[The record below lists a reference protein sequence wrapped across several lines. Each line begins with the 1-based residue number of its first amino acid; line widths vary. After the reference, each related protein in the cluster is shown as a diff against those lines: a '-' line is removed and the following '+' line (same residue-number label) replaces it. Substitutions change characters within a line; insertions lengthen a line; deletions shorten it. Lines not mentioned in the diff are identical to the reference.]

1 MKLSWVSTF
10 SLLSLAGPWSA
21 GPIVAQ
27 EGIEEI
33 IVTAQRREQNAQ
45 DVGIAISAFSGEQLR
60 QLGVLEATALAQQ
73 TPGLVYA
80 SPIGEGQNPV
90 FAIRGVGLNDFSE
103 HNEAPVAVYVDDVY
117 LSNLAGLSFQDRR
130 VRCSAGTRPAA
141 SYTS

>member
-1 MKLSWVSTF
+1 MKPSWATTVG
-10 SLLSLAGPWSA
+10 LLALAGPWNA
-21 GPIVAQ
+21 GRVVAQ

-60 QLGVLEATALAQQ
+60 QLGIVESTALAQQ

-90 FAIRGVGLNDFSE
+90 FAIRGVGSE
-103 HNEAPVAVYVDDVY
+103 
-117 LSNLAGLSFQDRR
+117 
-130 VRCSAGTRPAA
+130 
-141 SYTS
+141 